1 MNGFRTS
8 AIALTFALTGC
19 AGVTPDPMVVDVI
32 APVVSPDVTEV
43 QGEPAETP
51 IPTASLLP
59 LLQAEFALR
68 LRDFD
73 QGLALLTEQAMT
85 LTDPALARRALRL
98 AEFVND
104 NDRASMMAVR
114 LVELDPKDGA
124 AASAASG
131 WLARTGRPVESL
143 YYAGI
148 AYELGNPVNV
158 ATHLGSYEQLDGDT
172 QAAVA
177 EAIRALA
184 TR

>member
-1 MNGFRTS
+1 
-8 AIALTFALTGC
+8 
-19 AGVTPDPMVVDVI
+19 MVVDAV
-32 APVVSPDVTEV
+32 APAVSADVADVT
-43 QGEPAETP
+43 ARARRSP

-104 NDRASMMAVR
+104 NGRAAMMAVR

-124 AASAASG
+124 AAAAASG

-143 YYAGI
+143 YYAGL
-148 AYELGNPVNV
+148 AYESGSPVNV
-158 ATHLGSYEQLDGDT
+158 ATNLGSYEQLDGDAQGASCRGHSCAGHT
-172 QAAVA
+172 
-177 EAIRALA
+177 LA
-184 TR
+184 RG